1 MCRFG
6 RCHPLS
12 RSGQLAG
19 PLEVV
24 QFAVPRHVP
33 RCPEIYR
40 AAFHSQYVP
49 RPARPSAGTST
60 DTGKTGFPPPCT
72 DRAWQVWWCGGW
84 MSLAATALRWLRTGT
99 GGRQASTSPH
109 GGASGAAPSLT
120 PCTATAFLRSCPT
133 VAQEASS
140 LCPTGFR
147 VRSWPP
153 CGGKG
158 SASRTESQAWLS
170 TSRGLTT
177 HAVPVS
183 STIEPHGRQLP
194 GPEHV
199 AGSDARNLLQPGDSH
214 KSLITEP
221 LDAHRRCHADEPQ
234 SRGDGGL
241 RGGRQPQ
248 PGRRL
253 GRVTRGLPAAER
265 QG

>member
-1 MCRFG
+1 
-6 RCHPLS
+6 
-12 RSGQLAG
+12 
-19 PLEVV
+19 
-24 QFAVPRHVP
+24 
-33 RCPEIYR
+33 
-40 AAFHSQYVP
+40 
-49 RPARPSAGTST
+49 
-60 DTGKTGFPPPCT
+60 
-72 DRAWQVWWCGGW
+72 

-214 KSLITEP
+214 KSLITER
-221 LDAHRRCHADEPQ
+221 LAAHRRCHADEPQ
-234 SRGDGGL
+234 PRRDCGL

-253 GRVTRGLPAAER
+253 GRVPRGLPAAER
-265 QG
+265 QGRMPLGAVQP

>member
-1 MCRFG
+1 LTCRFSS
-6 RCHPLS
+6 CHPLS
-12 RSGQLAG
+12 CSGQLAG

-24 QFAVPRHVP
+24 QFAVPRRAP
-33 RCPEIYR
+33 RRRAICR
-40 AAFHSQYVP
+40 AAFHSQHVP
-49 RPARPSAGTST
+49 RPARPSAGAST
-60 DTGKTGFPPPCT
+60 DTGKSGLPPPCT

-84 MSLAATALRWLRTGT
+84 MSLAATAIRWLRTGT
-99 GGRQASTSPH
+99 GDGQASTSPH

-133 VAQEASS
+133 VAQEAGSRC
-140 LCPTGFR
+140 LTGFR

-214 KSLITEP
+214 KSLKTDR
-221 LDAHRRCHADEPQ
+221 LDAHRRCHADEP
-234 SRGDGGL
+234 
-241 RGGRQPQ
+241 
-248 PGRRL
+248 
-253 GRVTRGLPAAER
+253 
-265 QG
+265 